1 MGPAFV
7 PEFGENVEHFTFKGM
22 VRPRHPNLSW
32 VVSDVG
38 SVSEVSL
45 IRFPTPHY

>member
-22 VRPRHPNLSW
+22 MSPRHPNLSW
-32 VVSDVG
+32 VVSEVG
-38 SVSEVSL
+38 SVSEISL
-45 IRFPTPHY
+45 TPYRTAP